1 MGCRHECSTNGE
13 CSPTKS
19 CQGGKCVDP
28 CPGACGTGARCTVNN
43 HIPSCTCPSGS
54 SGDPFSFCTEIEIP
68 RKYRVASYFLV
79 INPTNKEYLKYIFFQ
94 IPAISRSACSPSPC
108 GPYSECTVNANGA
121 AACSCR
127 AGHIGSP
134 PSCRPE
140 CLVSSECKLQQA
152 CIDRKCRD
160 PCEGACGRGAQC
172 QVIAH
177 SPICTCNDGYT
188 GDPFTY
194 CYPTPGKFLNLNYE
208 CNMMLKYT
216 HIYTN
221 TGCLI

>member
-1 MGCRHECSTNGE
+1 MT
-13 CSPTKS
+13 
-19 CQGGKCVDP
+19 
-28 CPGACGTGARCTVNN
+28 
-43 HIPSCTCPSGS
+43 
-54 SGDPFSFCTEIEIP
+54 
-68 RKYRVASYFLV
+68 
-79 INPTNKEYLKYIFFQ
+79 
-94 IPAISRSACSPSPC
+94 RSACSPSPC

-140 CLVSSECKLQQA
+140 CLVSSECKLQLA
-152 CIDRKCRD
+152 CIDRRCRD
-160 PCEGACGRGAQC
+160 PCEGACGRGAKC

-194 CYPTPGKFLNLNYE
+194 CYPAPGKVSFLLNKIFLFFNEAVKYITMFKLLQQLPFRPLIRVSHRHVDRILSASTLERHLRVVVNLAISESLQIAVRNA
-208 CNMMLKYT
+208 L
-216 HIYTN
+216 
-221 TGCLI
+221 